1 MRIQKLYIVLFI
13 CLICVIKGRAQQDV
27 LISQYMFNQ
36 LFLNPAYAGTHD
48 YWESSILYRSQWV
61 GWEGSPTSQLVAI
74 DGPIMPSL
82 LGIGATIVHDEIGI
96 SESLGANVDLS
107 YQLKLDRKGQHHLSF
122 GLKVGYLSQRA
133 YIKDL
138 IYIDENDPLYT
149 SSEIVNQN
157 TILFGSGL
165 YYYAKQMYFGLSV
178 PVLFAQDLKDI
189 PTQEIN
195 RNSYIK
201 NQYYLNGG
209 MVFKLSKN
217 VDFKPSFLIKYTQA
231 APLQADIN
239 LNFLFKNML
248 WLGASYRSTDI
259 LVLMLEVNATRYLR
273 IGYAY
278 DYSFNDISIFTSGSH
293 EIMLSFDFGKT
304 IVKSSSPRY
313 F

>member
-1 MRIQKLYIVLFI
+1 MRNRKLYILLLI
-13 CLICVIKGRAQQDV
+13 CLTFASRGKAQQDV

-36 LFLNPAYAGTHD
+36 LFLNPAYAGTHE

-61 GWEGSPTSQLVAI
+61 GWEGSPTSQLLAV
-74 DGPIMPSL
+74 DGPILPSL

-96 SESLGANVDLS
+96 NATLGANIAVS
-107 YQLKLDRKGQHHLSF
+107 YQLKLDRKGDHRLSF
-122 GLKVGYLSQRA
+122 GLKAGYLSQRA

-138 IYIDENDPLYT
+138 IYIDENDPLYV
-149 SSEIVNQN
+149 SSDIINQN
-157 TILFGSGL
+157 TILFGSGI
-165 YYYAKQMYFGLSV
+165 YYYSKRLYLGLSV
-178 PVLFAQDLKDI
+178 PVLFAKDLKDL
-189 PTQEIN
+189 PSAEMN
-195 RNSYIK
+195 RNSYLK
-201 NQYYLNGG
+201 KQFYFNGG
-209 MVFKLSKN
+209 MVFTLSEN
-217 VDFKPSFLIKYTQA
+217 VDFKPSFLVKYTQS

-239 LNFLFKNML
+239 MNFLFKKMF

-259 LVLMLEVNATRYLR
+259 LVLMMEVNATRYLR

-278 DYSFNDISIFTSGSH
+278 DYNFSDISIFTSGSH

>member
-1 MRIQKLYIVLFI
+1 MRIQKLYIVLLI
-13 CLICVIKGRAQQDV
+13 CLTCGIKGKAQQDI

-36 LFLNPAYAGTHD
+36 LFLNPAYAGTHE

-61 GWEGSPTSQLVAI
+61 GWEGSPTSQLIAV

-82 LGIGATIVHDEIGI
+82 LGIGATIVHDKIGI
-96 SESLGANVDLS
+96 NESLGANLNFS
-107 YQLKLDRKGQHHLSF
+107 YQLKLDRKGNHRLSF
-122 GLKVGYLSQRA
+122 GLKAGYLSQRS

-138 IYIDENDPLYT
+138 IYIDENDPLYS

-165 YYYAKQMYFGLSV
+165 YYYSKRLYLGLSI
-178 PVLFAQDLKDI
+178 PVLFAKDLKDL
-189 PTQEIN
+189 PTKEMN
-195 RNSYIK
+195 RNSYLQ

-209 MVFKLSKN
+209 MVFKLSNN

-239 LNFLFKNML
+239 LNFLFKKVF

-273 IGYAY
+273 IGYAF
-278 DYSFNDISIFTSGSH
+278 DYTFSDISIFTSGSH
-293 EIMLSFDFGKT
+293 EIMLSVDFGKT